1 MDRAHGWLMLYTA
14 DDRTPPRR
22 SIAVEPMTAPVDAFN
37 SGQGLVTLQPGET
50 FSARWG
56 LRGR

>member
-1 MDRAHGWLMLYTA
+1 
-14 DDRTPPRR
+14 
-22 SIAVEPMTAPVDAFN
+22 MTAPVDAFN